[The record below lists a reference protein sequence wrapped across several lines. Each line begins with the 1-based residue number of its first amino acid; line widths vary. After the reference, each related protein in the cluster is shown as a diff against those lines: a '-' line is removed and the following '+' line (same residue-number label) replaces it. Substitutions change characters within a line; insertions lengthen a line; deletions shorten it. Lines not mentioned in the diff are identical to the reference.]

1 MSVIIKTNKFDFKS
15 LNTSGEIVGYAS
27 VFNYVDSHKDSI
39 QKGAFVKS
47 IKKHL
52 SGDSI
57 KLLWQHDQSQPIG
70 CIVDIY
76 EDSYG
81 LFVKAKLLHEEIAK
95 AKEAYAL
102 IKSQAINS
110 FSVGFKIVDSFYDN
124 EKRCRV
130 ITDLNLWEISFV
142 TFPANSKAK
151 ITDVKSHD
159 YHSLLSKIQQAINVL
174 NAN

>member
-1 MSVIIKTNKFDFKS
+1 MFLLYTNLATYKAADGSSDFRG
-15 LNTSGEIVGYAS
+15 LGYI
-27 VFNYVDSHKDSI
+27 DSHKDII
-39 QKGAFVKS
+39 QKGAFAKS
-47 IKKHL
+47 IEKHL

-70 CIVDIY
+70 CVVDIY
-76 EDSYG
+76 EDNYG

-102 IKSQAINS
+102 IKSQAVNS
-110 FSVGFKIVDSFYDN
+110 FSVGFKIIDSFYDK
-124 EKRCRV
+124 EKHYRV

-142 TFPANSKAK
+142 TFPANNKAK
-151 ITDVKSHD
+151 ITDVKSQN
-159 YHSLLSKIQQAINVL
+159 YNLLLSKIQKAINVL